1 MQTQLNI
8 GQEKP
13 RKKFSKGDITFMS
26 SNGSLC
32 FFLKDANVS
41 YSMNVIGKI
50 TSTVEELINLRTTD
64 TLTIKTGVNYST
76 TKT

>member
-1 MQTQLNI
+1 
-8 GQEKP
+8 
-13 RKKFSKGDITFMS
+13 MS

-50 TSTVEELINLRTTD
+50 TSTVEELINLRTID